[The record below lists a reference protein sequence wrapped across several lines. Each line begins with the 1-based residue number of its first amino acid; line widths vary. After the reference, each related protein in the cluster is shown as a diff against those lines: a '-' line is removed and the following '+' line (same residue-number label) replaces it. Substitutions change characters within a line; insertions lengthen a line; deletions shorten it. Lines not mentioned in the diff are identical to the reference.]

1 MFKHNEGVPLY
12 FALSLLSGILISLP
26 LPAVEFMSFI
36 YRSWWKISG
45 IVLVTFS
52 IIAGFLSPVPALPIV
67 HETIRNLYFHV
78 PMWFSMMVL
87 FGISV
92 FFSVRYLGKA
102 NPKFDLIA
110 VESVNTGMVFYL
122 LGLVTGMVWANYTW
136 GEPWSNDPKQN
147 SAAIAFLVYC
157 AYLVLRNSIEEEQKR
172 AKISAIYNI
181 FAFPMMIVL
190 LFILPRM
197 TDSLHPG
204 NGGNPAFGKYDLDNN
219 MRAVFYPACLGW
231 ILVGIWIATLRYR
244 IRVIEKNKLDVLINS
259 GSIN

>member
-1 MFKHNEGVPLY
+1 
-12 FALSLLSGILISLP
+12 
-26 LPAVEFMSFI
+26 MSII
-36 YRSWWKISG
+36 YKSWWKIAGVLFVTYS
-45 IVLVTFS
+45 IVTR
-52 IIAGFLSPVPALPIV
+52 FLLPVPELAIV

-78 PMWFSMMVL
+78 PMWFAMIVL

-92 FFSVRYLGKA
+92 FYSIKYLGNHKE
-102 NPKFDLIA
+102 KYDLVAI
-110 VESVNTGMVFYL
+110 ESVNVGLIFYVF
-122 LGLVTGMVWANYTW
+122 GLVTGMIWANYTW

-172 AKISAIYNI
+172 ARISAIYNI

-204 NGGNPAFGKYDLDNN
+204 SGGNPAFGKYDLDNT

-244 IRVIEKNKLDVLINS
+244 IRVIERNRLEEDL
-259 GSIN
+259 